1 MYEKETDS
9 KVDELISIVKAM
21 DTRIKFIL
29 DDVEELKN
37 TVNSIEQTVVQTA
50 MLANTGN
57 QSPATESN
65 KAARLEAFR
74 EQSQRW

>member
-37 TVNSIEQTVVQTA
+37 TVHSIEQTVVQTA

-57 QSPATESN
+57 QSSATESN

>member
-1 MYEKETDS
+1 MYEKETDT

-21 DTRIKFIL
+21 DTKIKFIL

-37 TVNSIEQTVVQTA
+37 TVNSIEQTVVQIA

-65 KAARLEAFR
+65 TAARLEAFR

>member
-1 MYEKETDS
+1 MYEKQTDA
-9 KVDELISIVKAM
+9 KVDELISIVKAI
-21 DTRIKFIL
+21 DTKIKFIL

-37 TVNSIEQTVVQTA
+37 TVSSIEQTVVQTA
-50 MLANTGN
+50 MLVNSDN
-57 QSPATESN
+57 QRSATDNS

>member
-1 MYEKETDS
+1 MYEIETDS

-37 TVNSIEQTVVQTA
+37 TVHSIEQTVVQTA

-57 QSPATESN
+57 QSSATESN

>member
-1 MYEKETDS
+1 MYEKETDT
-9 KVDELISIVKAM
+9 KVDELISIVKAI
-21 DTRIKFIL
+21 DTKIKFIL

-37 TVNSIEQTVVQTA
+37 TVSSIEQTVVQTA
-50 MLANTGN
+50 MLVNSDN
-57 QSPATESN
+57 QRSATDNS